1 MIVAVS
7 AAVDTGVLSD
17 GNVQEVLAVIVL
29 LLLGALAW
37 LVKIYLADR
46 TTLEK
51 RNSELLSLHSQKLED
66 LHGKTLEIALK
77 TQSAILKLGETQD
90 DEP

>member
-1 MIVAVS
+1 MILAE
-7 AAVDTGVLSD
+7 VDTSVLSD

-37 LVKIYLADR
+37 LVKIYLSDR
-46 TTLEK
+46 TELEK

-66 LHGKTLEIALK
+66 LHGRTLEIALK
-77 TQSAILKLGETQD
+77 TQKAILKLGETQD
-90 DEP
+90 GEP

>member
-1 MIVAVS
+1 MNAS
-7 AAVDTGVLSD
+7 GVDTSILSN
-17 GNVQEVLAVIVL
+17 GNVQEVLAVVVVFL
-29 LLLGALAW
+29 LAALAW

-51 RNSELLSLHSQKLED
+51 RNSELLSTHNQKLEE

-77 TQSAILKLGETQD
+77 TQKAILKLGETQD
-90 DEP
+90 EP